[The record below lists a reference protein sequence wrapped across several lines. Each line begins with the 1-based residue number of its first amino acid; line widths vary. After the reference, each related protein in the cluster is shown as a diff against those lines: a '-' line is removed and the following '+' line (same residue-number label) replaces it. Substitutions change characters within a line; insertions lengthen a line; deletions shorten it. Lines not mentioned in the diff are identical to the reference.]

1 MIFCILFIIIRES
14 NFILAI
20 HKFNSFLF
28 LWNAYDNIFLKQTE
42 HFKETIII
50 TFQYKVIIV

>member
-1 MIFCILFIIIRES
+1 MILCILFIIIRES

-28 LWNAYDNIFLKQTE
+28 AYDNIFLKQIE
-42 HFKETIII
+42 HFKKTIII
-50 TFQYKVIIV
+50 TFQYKVVIV